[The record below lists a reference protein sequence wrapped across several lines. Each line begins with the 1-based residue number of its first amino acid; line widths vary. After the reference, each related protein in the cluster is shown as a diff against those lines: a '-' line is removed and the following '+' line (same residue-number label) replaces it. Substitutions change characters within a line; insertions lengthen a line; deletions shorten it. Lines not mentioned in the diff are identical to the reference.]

1 MWISTFQRIR
11 SIQAMSETVR
21 FFTGFTFT
29 MMSVRGFCFALVCL
43 LWFRISGC
51 LNFLAGCISYFLGW
65 LYLQRAGLGPW
76 TFWHLLEIVR
86 FGRDRVSGALSQ
98 TWTREVANMIAST
111 FSRRRVT
118 KSSDEGH
125 FCPKN
130 NESYVGWKVSLGW
143 PDQPGKAG
151 WTSVYAGAG

>member
-1 MWISTFQRIR
+1 MWISTFQRLR

-111 FSRRRVT
+111 FSRRKGSLKARTRGISVPRT
-118 KSSDEGH
+118 TRAMS
-125 FCPKN
+125 
-130 NESYVGWKVSLGW
+130 VGRWAFRSTQHVAWAVW
-143 PDQPGKAG
+143 PA
-151 WTSVYAGAG
+151 W